1 MEKRKLM
8 ITSVPSKNQ
17 IAKSF
22 GLKATSYES
31 NARIQKKILS
41 ELIPFLKEVLPYS
54 NGLWADLGCG
64 TGLLEKEFYN
74 QKHSLSTR
82 FLCID
87 LAGSVLKQAKRNL
100 NGGLFLQSDIDRLP
114 VKENSLSGVII
125 SSVLQWF
132 TDQKSTLKNIS
143 DNLEDNGYFVF
154 SIFINGSFPE
164 LLKTREFFNLTNPVN
179 LPEEEFLK
187 EQIESAGL
195 KVHKWNVFNDIEY
208 FSDANNALKN
218 FSHIGSAA
226 VSGKRLSRTDLIRF
240 CEHYQQNFSTPLGCP
255 VTYRSVTGIA
265 VKRSK

>member
-1 MEKRKLM
+1 M

-22 GLKATSYES
+22 SLKASSYES

-41 ELIPFLKEVLPYS
+41 DLIHLLKEALPYS

-64 TGLLEKEFYN
+64 TGLLEKEIYN
-74 QKHSLSTR
+74 QNHSLSAR

-87 LAGSVLKQAKRNL
+87 LAGSVLKHAKREL

-114 VKENSLSGVII
+114 VKENSLSGVIM

-132 TDQKSTLKNIS
+132 TDHRSTLKNIAG
-143 DNLEDNGYFVF
+143 NLEDSGYFVF
-154 SIFINGSFPE
+154 SIFVNGSFLE

-179 LPEEEFLK
+179 LPDEEFLR

-195 KVHKWNVFNDIEY
+195 KIHKWNVFNDIEY
-208 FSDANNALKN
+208 FYDASEAVKN
-218 FSHIGSAA
+218 FSNIGSSA

-240 CEHYQQNFSTPLGCP
+240 CEYYQQNFSTQFGCP
-255 VTYRSVTGIA
+255 VTCRAVTGIA
-265 VKRSK
+265 VKRF